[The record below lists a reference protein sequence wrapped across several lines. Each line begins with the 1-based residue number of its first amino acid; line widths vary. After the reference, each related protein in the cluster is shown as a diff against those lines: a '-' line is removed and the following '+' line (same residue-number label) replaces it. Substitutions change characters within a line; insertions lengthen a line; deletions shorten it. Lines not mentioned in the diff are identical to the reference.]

1 MAVFLTGALELC
13 APVFLFLSAYRMT
26 RADGPGLRGAAARI
40 AAAFGLYW
48 AIFLPRLIYLR
59 ATGQSDI
66 GRMTILREALTLG
79 HSVVPF
85 AGLFGCYAAGVLLL
99 LALSRVQGL
108 GKWGTVFLYMVAPV
122 TTAAVLRFYAP
133 GLPMVQRA
141 MENLIPHITV
151 MGAGGAARRL
161 QGRMEA
167 HIARYPHR
175 TRRALTWAMLLAG
188 IAGTMLGTVE
198 VGALQLVG
206 NRVSFPVP
214 VGALCAS
221 LAVLAALRLVFPWQ
235 TAPAEREAAPAERE
249 AAPAARPLFARETTD
264 ALKGA
269 AVVMMFAHHF
279 FTFPEWFVCE
289 GAYPA
294 SQGFAELMRLPL
306 AMCVPVF
313 AFLTGFFYARRP
325 REKRTMAY
333 SLGKIGEV
341 LAGHA
346 LALLVLLALSRLCGV
361 RTGAGDALLELV
373 GLRSEVSLFNW
384 YICFYMLAMLML
396 TLLCA
401 PHAGPAGTFALTIL
415 LPVLFATAVRA
426 LTPGG
431 SLPSVAAQAVL
442 DGVCPMGAGVMAPR
456 FASFGRMRGRMTV
469 RRALLCL
476 LLCAGAMLARRFAPR
491 LILSLP
497 GLGEGWQ
504 LRVSMDMLY
513 APVCVFALGN
523 LLDAAPRAL
532 LRPLAAMGRQSLSMW
547 LLSAAFFGASA
558 PLCQRLL
565 YAPVYPVFVLLWG
578 LELCYVGA
586 CALAAARA
594 AIAKIA
600 ARLFTNR

>member
-1 MAVFLTGALELC
+1 MTTTILTGALELC

-26 RADGPGLRGAAARI
+26 RADGPGLRGAAVRI

-48 AIFLPRLIYLR
+48 AIFLPQLVYLR

-79 HSVVPF
+79 NSVVPF

-99 LALSRVQGL
+99 LALSRVRGP
-108 GKWGTVFLYMVAPV
+108 GGWGTVFLYMVAPV

-133 GLPMVQRA
+133 GLPMVQRT
-141 MENLIPHITV
+141 MENLIPHITM
-151 MGAGGAARRL
+151 MGAGGAMRRL
-161 QGRMEA
+161 QGRLDARMA
-167 HIARYPHR
+167 HRPQR
-175 TRRALTWAMLLAG
+175 TQRALTWAALAVCA
-188 IAGTMLGTVE
+188 AGTLQGTVE
-198 VGALQLVG
+198 AGALQLVG

-214 VGALCAS
+214 VGVLSVS
-221 LAVLAALRLVFPWQ
+221 LAVLAALRLMRPGNG
-235 TAPAEREAAPAERE
+235 APPERADM
-249 AAPAARPLFARETTD
+249 PAARPFFSRETTD

-279 FTFPEWFVCE
+279 FTFPEWFICE
-289 GAYPA
+289 GSYPA

-306 AMCVPVF
+306 SMCVPVF
-313 AFLTGFFYARRP
+313 AFLTGLLYAKRP
-325 REKRTMAY
+325 EGKRTMAY
-333 SLGKIGEV
+333 SLSKIGEV
-341 LAGHA
+341 LIGHA

-361 RTGAGDALLELV
+361 RTGVGDALLELV

-396 TLLCA
+396 PLLCE
-401 PHAGPAGTFALTIL
+401 PHAGPVGTFALTIL
-415 LPVLFATAVRA
+415 LPIVLSTAVRA
-426 LTPGG
+426 LTPDG
-431 SLPSVAAQAVL
+431 SLASVAAQAVL
-442 DGVCPMGAGVMAPR
+442 DGVCPLGAGVLAAR
-456 FASFGRMRGRMTV
+456 FAAFGQMPGRMTA

-476 LLCAGAMLARRFAPR
+476 LLGAGAMMARHFAPR
-491 LILSLP
+491 LIVALP
-497 GLGEGWQ
+497 GLGERWQ

-513 APVCVFALGN
+513 APAFVLALGS
-523 LLDAAPRAL
+523 LLAAVPRAL

-565 YAPVYPVFVLLWG
+565 YAPVYPVFVLIWG

-586 CALAAARA
+586 CALSAVRA

-600 ARLFTNR
+600 AGAFTNR

>member
-1 MAVFLTGALELC
+1 MSMTTILTGALELC
-13 APVFLFLSAYRMT
+13 APVFLFLSAYRMM
-26 RADGPGLRGAAARI
+26 RADGPGLRGAAVRI

-48 AIFLPRLIYLR
+48 AVFLPRLIYLR

-79 HSVVPF
+79 SSVVPF

-99 LALSRVQGL
+99 LALSRVRGL
-108 GKWGTVFLYMVAPV
+108 GPWGTAFLYVVAPV

-141 MENLIPHITV
+141 MENLIPHIAM

-161 QGRMEA
+161 QGRLEA
-167 HIARYPHR
+167 RMARHPQGA
-175 TRRALTWAMLLAG
+175 RRALTWAVL
-188 IAGTMLGTVE
+188 IVCTAGTMLGTHE
-198 VGALQLVG
+198 VGALQLVS
-206 NRVSFPVP
+206 NRVSLPVP
-214 VGALCAS
+214 VGVLCAS
-221 LAVLAALRLVFPWQ
+221 LAVLAALRLARPGND
-235 TAPAEREAAPAERE
+235 APPEREDMPV
-249 AAPAARPLFARETTD
+249 ARPFFSRETTD

-279 FTFPEWFVCE
+279 FTFPEWFICE
-289 GAYPA
+289 GSYPA
-294 SQGFAELMRLPL
+294 TQGFAELMRLPL
-306 AMCVPVF
+306 SMCVPVF
-313 AFLTGFFYARRP
+313 AFLTGFLYARRP
-325 REKRTMAY
+325 REGRTLAY
-333 SLGKIGEV
+333 SLSKIGEV
-341 LAGHA
+341 LIGHA

-361 RTGAGDALLELV
+361 RTSAGDALLELV

-384 YICFYMLAMLML
+384 YICFYILAMLML
-396 TLLCA
+396 PLLCA
-401 PHAGPAGTFALTIL
+401 PHAGPAGTFVLTIL
-415 LPVLFATAVRA
+415 LPVVLATVVRA

-431 SLPSVAAQAVL
+431 SPASVAAQAML
-442 DGVCPMGAGVMAPR
+442 DGVCPLGAGVLAAR
-456 FASFGRMRGRMTV
+456 FAAFGQMRGRMTV
-469 RRALLCL
+469 RHAAVCL
-476 LLCAGAMLARRFAPR
+476 LLGAGAMMARRFAPR

-497 GLGEGWQ
+497 GLGERWQ

-513 APVCVFALGN
+513 APAFVLALGN
-523 LLDAAPRAL
+523 LLAAVPRAL

-565 YAPVYPVFVLLWG
+565 YAPGYPVLVLLWG

-586 CALAAARA
+586 CALSAVRA

-600 ARLFTNR
+600 AGAFTNR

>member
-1 MAVFLTGALELC
+1 MAIFLTGALELC

-59 ATGQSDI
+59 ATGRSDI

-99 LALSRVQGL
+99 LALSRVRAL

-122 TTAAVLRFYAP
+122 TAAAVLRFYAP

-141 MENLIPHITV
+141 MENLIPHITM

-161 QGRMEA
+161 QGRTAA
-167 HIARYPHR
+167 HMARYPQR

-221 LAVLAALRLVFPWQ
+221 LAVLAALRLVFPG
-235 TAPAEREAAPAERE
+235 EAAPAERE
-249 AAPAARPLFARETTD
+249 AAPAARPLFARVTTD

-279 FTFPEWFVCE
+279 FTFPEWFICE
-289 GAYPA
+289 GSYPA
-294 SQGFAELMRLPL
+294 SQGFTELMRLPL

-325 REKRTMAY
+325 REKRTMAH

-384 YICFYMLAMLML
+384 YICFYILAMLML
-396 TLLCA
+396 PVLLRV
-401 PHAGPAGTFALTIL
+401 PGLGPAGMFVLTIL
-415 LPVLFATAVRA
+415 LPVLLATAVRA

-442 DGVCPMGAGVMAPR
+442 DGVCPLGAGVMAAR
-456 FASFGRMRGRMTV
+456 FASFGRMRKRMTA
-469 RRALLCL
+469 RRALGCL

-497 GLGEGWQ
+497 GLGESWQ

-513 APVCVFALGN
+513 APACVFALGN

-565 YAPVYPVFVLLWG
+565 YAPVYPAFVLLWG

-586 CALAAARA
+586 CALSAVRA

-600 ARLFTNR
+600 ARALQIDENRV

>member
-1 MAVFLTGALELC
+1 MITTILTGALELC
-13 APVFLFLSAYRMT
+13 APVFLFLSAWRMT
-26 RADGPGLRGAAARI
+26 RRNGPGLRGAAARI

-59 ATGQSDI
+59 ATGRSDI

-99 LALSRVQGL
+99 LALSRVRAL

-122 TTAAVLRFYAP
+122 TAAAVLRFYAP

-141 MENLIPHITV
+141 MENLIPHITM

-161 QGRMEA
+161 QGRTAA
-167 HIARYPHR
+167 HMARYPQR

-221 LAVLAALRLVFPWQ
+221 LAVLAALRLVFPG
-235 TAPAEREAAPAERE
+235 EAAPAERE
-249 AAPAARPLFARETTD
+249 AAPAARPLFARVTTD

-279 FTFPEWFVCE
+279 FTFPEWFICE
-289 GAYPA
+289 GSYPA
-294 SQGFAELMRLPL
+294 SQGFTELMRLPL

-325 REKRTMAY
+325 REKRTMAH

-384 YICFYMLAMLML
+384 YICFYILAMLML
-396 TLLCA
+396 PLLCA

-415 LPVLFATAVRA
+415 LPVLLATAVRA
-426 LTPGG
+426 LMPYG
-431 SLPSVAAQAVL
+431 SLASVAAQAVL
-442 DGVCPMGAGVMAPR
+442 DGVCPLGAGVLAAR
-456 FASFGRMRGRMTV
+456 FAAFGQLPGRMSV

-476 LLCAGAMLARRFAPR
+476 LLGAGAMLARHFAPR

-497 GLGEGWQ
+497 GLGESWQ

-513 APVCVFALGN
+513 APVCVFALGS
-523 LLDAAPRAL
+523 LLAAAPRAL

-586 CALAAARA
+586 CALSRLRA
-594 AIAKIA
+594 AVGKIA
-600 ARLFTNR
+600 VRAFTNR

>member
-1 MAVFLTGALELC
+1 MRLTTILTGALDLC
-13 APVFLFLSAYRMT
+13 APVFFFLSAYRMT

-48 AIFLPRLIYLR
+48 AVFLPRLIYLR
-59 ATGQSDI
+59 TTGQSDI

-79 HSVVPF
+79 SSVVPF

-99 LALSRVQGL
+99 LALSRVRLSGC
-108 GKWGTVFLYMVAPV
+108 WSTVFLYMVAPV
-122 TTAAVLRFYAP
+122 TAAAVLRFYAP

-141 MENLIPHITV
+141 MENLIPHIT
-151 MGAGGAARRL
+151 MLGAGGAARRL
-161 QGRMEA
+161 QERLETRMVR
-167 HIARYPHR
+167 HPQG
-175 TRRALTWAMLLAG
+175 TRCALTWAALAVCT
-188 IAGTMLGTVE
+188 AGTLLGTVE

-206 NRVSFPVP
+206 NRVSFPMP

-221 LAVLAALRLVFPWQ
+221 LAVLTALRLVRPG
-235 TAPAEREAAPAERE
+235 TAVPPARAAVPTERP
-249 AAPAARPLFARETTD
+249 FFSRETTD

-279 FTFPEWFVCE
+279 FTFPEWFICE
-289 GAYPA
+289 GSYPA
-294 SQGFAELMRLPL
+294 SEGFAGLMRLPL

-313 AFLTGFFYARRP
+313 AFLTGFLYAKRP

-333 SLGKIGEV
+333 SLSKIGEV
-341 LAGHA
+341 LIGHA
-346 LALLVLLALSRLCGV
+346 LVLLVLLALSRLCGV
-361 RTGAGDALLELV
+361 RTGPGDALLELV

-384 YICFYMLAMLML
+384 YICFYIIAMLL
-396 TLLCA
+396 LPLLCA

-415 LPVLFATAVRA
+415 LPVLLSTAVRA

-431 SLPSVAAQAVL
+431 SLPAVAAQAVL
-442 DGVCPMGAGVMAPR
+442 DGVCPLGAGVLAAR
-456 FASFGRMRGRMTV
+456 FAVFGQMRGRMTV
-469 RRALLCL
+469 RRAAVCL
-476 LLCAGAMLARRFAPR
+476 LLGAGAMMARHFAPR

-497 GLGEGWQ
+497 GLGERWQ

-513 APVCVFALGN
+513 APAFVLALGN
-523 LLDAAPRAL
+523 LLDAVPRAL
-532 LRPLAAMGRQSLSMW
+532 LRPLVAMGRQSLSMW

-565 YAPVYPVFVLLWG
+565 YAPGYPVLVLLWG
-578 LELCYVGA
+578 LALCYVGA
-586 CALAAARA
+586 CALSAVRA

-600 ARLFTNR
+600 AGAFTNR

>member
-1 MAVFLTGALELC
+1 
-13 APVFLFLSAYRMT
+13 MT
-26 RADGPGLRGAAARI
+26 RENGPGLRGAAARI

-48 AIFLPRLIYLR
+48 AIFLPRLVCLR

-85 AGLFGCYAAGVLLL
+85 AGMFGCYAAGVLLL
-99 LALSRVQGL
+99 LALSRVRGL

-122 TTAAVLRFYAP
+122 TTAVVLGFYAP
-133 GLPMVQRA
+133 ELPMVQRA
-141 MENLIPHITV
+141 LENLIPHIAM
-151 MGAGGAARRL
+151 MGAGGAVRRL
-161 QGRMEA
+161 RGRMEA
-167 HIARYPHR
+167 RLARHPQR
-175 TRRALTWAMLLAG
+175 TQRALTGAALLACLAG
-188 IAGTMLGTVE
+188 IPLGTVE

-206 NRVSFPVP
+206 NRISFPVQ

-221 LAVLAALRLVFPWQ
+221 LAVLAALRLVCPGETAPAAWEAAPTERE
-235 TAPAEREAAPAERE
+235 TAPAERKAAPAG
-249 AAPAARPLFARETTD
+249 RPFFSRETTD
-264 ALKGA
+264 ALKGV

-279 FTFPEWFVCE
+279 FTFPEWFICE
-289 GAYPA
+289 GSYPA
-294 SQGFAELMRLPL
+294 TQDFAELMRLPL

-333 SLGKIGEV
+333 SLGKIGEL

-361 RTGAGDALLELV
+361 RTGAGDVLLELV

-384 YICFYMLAMLML
+384 YICFYILAMLML
-396 TLLCA
+396 PLLCA

-415 LPVLFATAVRA
+415 LPVLLATAVRA
-426 LTPGG
+426 LMPYG
-431 SLPSVAAQAVL
+431 SLASVAAQAVL
-442 DGVCPMGAGVMAPR
+442 DGVCPLGAGVLAAR
-456 FASFGRMRGRMTV
+456 FAAFGQLPGRMSV

-476 LLCAGAMLARRFAPR
+476 LLGAGAMLARHFAPR

-497 GLGEGWQ
+497 GLGEKWQ

-513 APVCVFALGN
+513 APACVFALGS
-523 LLDAAPRAL
+523 LLAAAPRAL

-586 CALAAARA
+586 CALSRLRA
-594 AIAKIA
+594 AVGKIA
-600 ARLFTNR
+600 VRAFTNR